1 MTPEK
6 LKPNVCP
13 LSSGSAAVLF
23 IPHRLDSL
31 ADIIH
36 GMIKTAHKSG
46 MQIMYKTDRE
56 AL

>member
-46 MQIMYKTDRE
+46 MQIMYLQNRS
-56 AL
+56 